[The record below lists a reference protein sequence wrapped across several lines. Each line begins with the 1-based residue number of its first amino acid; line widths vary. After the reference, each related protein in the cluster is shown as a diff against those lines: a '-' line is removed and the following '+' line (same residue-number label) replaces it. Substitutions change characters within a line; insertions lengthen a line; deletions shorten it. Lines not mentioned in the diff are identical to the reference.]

1 MSRVDFVVAY
11 AIGGIQ
17 IQDVDIQQMSIHNA
31 NSNGEER
38 YSRGKK
44 GHHDSPKAG
53 NIFYR
58 SSYERIAYELL
69 DNDAAV
75 THYQPEPFTIK
86 YPNADGNT
94 RRYRPDILV
103 QKGEQTILVE
113 IKPEWKLSDP
123 KNILK
128 FEAGKQYAAR
138 EGWGFEVW
146 TEKELGI

>member
-1 MSRVDFVVAY
+1 
-11 AIGGIQ
+11 
-17 IQDVDIQQMSIHNA
+17 MSIRNTT
-31 NSNGEER
+31 GDREEC

-69 DNDAAV
+69 DNDATV

-86 YPNADGNT
+86 YTNADGDV
-94 RRYRPDILV
+94 RRYRPDVLV
-103 QKGEQTILVE
+103 WKGEQTILVE
-113 IKPEWKLSDP
+113 IKPEWQIDNP

-128 FEAGKQYAAR
+128 FEAGKQYAAQK
-138 EGWGFEVW
+138 GWGFEVW